1 MSLVDKFD
9 DSAEPAYTRA
19 FDRDT
24 ARRQLRVSLVLV
36 AAMAAAAFVLGFALP
51 LSSPHTTK
59 TQPVASMDSA
69 FSGRL
74 LSINDR

>member
-1 MSLVDKFD
+1 MSLVDKLD
-9 DSAEPAYTRA
+9 DTAEPAYTRA
-19 FDRDT
+19 FDRET

-51 LSSPHTTK
+51 FSSHPSSK
-59 TQPVASMDSA
+59 TQPVAGPESA

>member
-9 DSAEPAYTRA
+9 DTTEPAYTRA
-19 FDRDT
+19 FDRET

-51 LSSPHTTK
+51 LNAPHQTK
-59 TQPVASMDSA
+59 VTPVAGSDSA

-74 LSINDR
+74 LSINDH